1 MNRIQQEALAKAV
14 GMNRE
19 ELAQTLYVQEQLAGV
34 SGDEAKRREKILNAR
49 IAEVGLAQAQQEMAE
64 EGFETLEH
72 QASVQDR
79 INSSN

>member
-1 MNRIQQEALAKAV
+1 MSRIQQEALAKAV

-49 IAEVGLAQAQQEMAE
+49 IAEVGLAQAQQEMAD

-72 QASVQDR
+72 QASVHR
-79 INSSN
+79 KTY